1 MYQANQRVINQNANI
16 SLIGIRQME
25 INYFANFFANFGT
38 QCFFLTAM
46 LAGSV
51 SQTPSFQCG
60 QDCNR
65 LWQYIYN
72 ISVSICMSLSAIEL
86 LISVFIAVYAQGL
99 AIRGREG
106 SMIEAI
112 MGMIHEQSKI
122 VQYFMVS
129 VTLFQIQLLAMFFLV
144 ADRDFSMACGCVIA
158 VMGYYTFSSALRI
171 YNRFKWD
178 FSRSGWNYDRDD
190 NAEKEISE
198 LTPDLLQDIMQRST
212 VGGSKS
218 SSGSSRITA
227 SQIQEA
233 YRESIDS
240 GVLKESDS
248 ASKKKKTVLSML
260 NNAFGKPK
268 QKGKQKIKRVS
279 ISEKTM
285 INNDKRKFS
294 VGSDQLS
301 DVTDSDNNHNN
312 NQQQRGKNTKLKTTT
327 AAAESIRLKAVTGGR
342 NRNDS
347 LQSDHSS
354 VSSASASSSVSS
366 SSAAAGPVRGLP
378 TIQRGC
384 EGCLLVYIKNP
395 NKSVFNP
402 SKHIWIKYYFILRDS
417 YLYYY
422 ENESAFKTNPSQP
435 INSRPIDLEGYQLVQ
450 VQTTPLPPFP
460 FSIKPIEKDDIRKTW
475 QFRCENIDGYQYW
488 TEKISDT
495 LSKINPS

>member
-144 ADRDFSMACGCVIA
+144 ADRDFSMACGCIIA
-158 VMGYYTFSSALRI
+158 IMGYYTFSSAVRI

-178 FSRSGWNYDRDD
+178 FARSGWNYDRDD
-190 NAEKEISE
+190 KAEKEISE
-198 LTPDLLQDIMQRST
+198 LAPDLLQDIMQRST
-212 VGGSKS
+212 
-218 SSGSSRITA
+218 GSSRITA
-227 SQIQEA
+227 SQVQEA

-260 NNAFGKPK
+260 NHAFRKSK
-268 QKGKQKIKRVS
+268 KKQKIKRVS
-279 ISEKTM
+279 

-301 DVTDSDNNHNN
+301 DVTDSDNNN
-312 NQQQRGKNTKLKTTT
+312 NQQQKGKNNKLKATPT
-327 AAAESIRLKAVTGGR
+327 ATESIRLKPVTGGR
-342 NRNDS
+342 NRNNS

-354 VSSASASSSVSS
+354 VSSAASSSIS
-366 SSAAAGPVRGLP
+366 SSAADTGPVRGLA
-378 TIQRGC
+378 TIQRGR
-384 EGCLLVYIKNP
+384 EGCLLVYSKNP

-402 SKHIWIKYYFILRDS
+402 SKRIWIKYYFILRDS

-475 QFRCENIDGYQYW
+475 QFRCENIDSYQYW

-495 LSKINPS
+495 LSKISPS